1 MSGKFNL
8 TEREKNELTG
18 ILYDE
23 RKERARHKNKNT
35 RVVDDL
41 IDKVVG
47 RVTLYKNSER
57 TVNLFDG
64 ESYSKIA
71 KGGTFQSEHGTFIV
85 QEIID
90 ENRIKVNGNL
100 HHKAE
105 FEPANVL
112 RFKGRDTV
120 MVR

>member
-1 MSGKFNL
+1 MSDNLNL
-8 TEREKNELTG
+8 TKREKNELTG

-23 RKERARHKNKNT
+23 KKDRAKHNKDT
-35 RVVDDL
+35 RAIDNM
-41 IDKVVG
+41 IDKVLG
-47 RVTLYKNSER
+47 RVTLHKKSEM
-57 TVNLFDG
+57 TVSLFNG

-85 QEIID
+85 QDIID
-90 ENRIKVNGNL
+90 EHRIKVNGNL

-105 FEPANVL
+105 FEPASVL
-112 RFKGRDTV
+112 RFKRDIG